1 MESFSVLPEDP
12 APTEEAGAVS
22 IELNF
27 KAFADN
33 VPATRHA
40 KRALG
45 PGDPSIQDFA
55 DQVLELATLRAELKR
70 LSHDYEVAQKQAVE
84 REARLEALRQE
95 LHEARMQLRDTHP
108 THRPVREETR
118 HEETTVALDT
128 PPAIP
133 YLIPV
138 DPREPPVPLAGD
150 IVTIG
155 RGREND
161 VCIQS
166 RGVSRDHARLLIAPG
181 RVTIVDVST
190 TNGCFVNDVLVN
202 RHRLHDGDIVRI
214 GDRSYRFVQSLSGK
228 PTSTTPP

>member
-55 DQVLELATLRAELKR
+55 DQVLELAALRAELKR
-70 LSHDYEVAQKQAVE
+70 LSHDYEVAQRQAAE
-84 REARLEALRQE
+84 REARLEALRKE
-95 LHEARMQLRDTHP
+95 LQEARLQLRDGVL
-108 THRPVREETR
+108 RPSREESR

-133 YLIPV
+133 YLIPI
-138 DPREPPVPLAGD
+138 DPRDPPVPLAGD

-228 PTSTTPP
+228 PASATN